1 MNRKNKNSLL
11 LVFSILTILAS
22 CTKKPLDQ
30 TPTGGYSTGNYWRNQ
45 DDVIAGVLGIY
56 NILFVEDWV
65 GHNLYAYDDQAD
77 DISVDGDHSD
87 FQAIE
92 RFNINSTLQLIYV
105 TWPFAYEQIARAN
118 NALIYI
124 PKVPTMDEAIRTR
137 SMGEAYFLRAHAY
150 FILSQI
156 YGDVPL
162 ILEKNVTDASYN
174 VPKSPQDSIRLQVE
188 SDLLNAVSMLPETYG
203 DEDKGRVSK
212 GAALGMLCKLYMFK
226 DDMANAI
233 KYGSQVVSDAN
244 YALAPNYADNFTV
257 GVQNTSPELL
267 FTVWNK
273 SLLIPGALASTV
285 SQYFTPRPWQGW
297 GFHHPTEN
305 FAEAF
310 EPGDSLRKKATLIS
324 VGDSLPYQTNTVTI
338 TSADAYQ
345 MFAGKVGQ
353 STGRL
358 LPSMSTTGYYVHKW
372 AAYDPGG
379 TGAIDFNLKQPILRS
394 ADVYLLVAEAK
405 IRTSGAGAGDAELNA
420 VRQRAGLLPITGAT
434 MADLIHERRVEL
446 GGENIRWQDLLR
458 WDKDKLVDIDTI
470 VSKPK
475 TASPLQPYNGT
486 IVVPART
493 FVRPRDY
500 FMPIPQE
507 IIDESKGVITQN
519 SNY

>member
-310 EPGDSLRKKATLIS
+310 EPVMMIDPASLNR
-324 VGDSLPYQTNTVTI
+324 G
-338 TSADAYQ
+338 
-345 MFAGKVGQ
+345 
-353 STGRL
+353 
-358 LPSMSTTGYYVHKW
+358 
-372 AAYDPGG
+372 
-379 TGAIDFNLKQPILRS
+379 
-394 ADVYLLVAEAK
+394 
-405 IRTSGAGAGDAELNA
+405 NA
-420 VRQRAGLLPITGAT
+420 
-434 MADLIHERRVEL
+434 
-446 GGENIRWQDLLR
+446 
-458 WDKDKLVDIDTI
+458 
-470 VSKPK
+470 
-475 TASPLQPYNGT
+475 
-486 IVVPART
+486 
-493 FVRPRDY
+493 F
-500 FMPIPQE
+500 
-507 IIDESKGVITQN
+507 
-519 SNY
+519 